1 MDLTQTKLTKSE
13 WESIEIP
20 IHENEKKIV
29 KVIMDGFTN
38 VSIRFNENKS
48 MNQFLNL
55 DESMEDYDYYFYEGF
70 FEKEI
75 GIYCSTIYNLPSSR
89 SSIEEGFQKSSPI
102 EALYIPI
109 QNWKANIL
117 QENKTT
123 KKMKKINLIKINN
136 MTKNIEL
143 HKSTIF
149 EYLLLELCENLLICI
164 VNDSV
169 SIPSKRVKK
178 ETNYDLGFYLYTLI
192 RISSYQILKI
202 NKIVLNY
209 VNFIISI
216 GQLKINIL
224 QVFYS
229 SKIFIEKNPY
239 LLKYEDISLFSHQK
253 ELFSIFHSSCP
264 KLVLYIAPTGT
275 GKTLSPIGL
284 SSQYKIIFV
293 CVARHVGL
301 ALAKSAISVG
311 KKVAFAFGC
320 DTASDIRLHY
330 FSAINY
336 SVDKKSGGIK
346 KVDNSIGDNVEIM
359 ICDIKS
365 YIISMHYM
373 LAFNKEEKIITY
385 WDEPTITMDYETHSL
400 HELIHKNWVENLISK
415 VVLSCATLP
424 KENEIADTILDF
436 KSKFANSEVFSIASY
451 DCKKSISILNKNSKC
466 VLPHLLFSDY
476 NELIE
481 CVNYCYE
488 NKTLLRYFDL
498 EEIIRFIKHL
508 YEINVVN
515 NDLRAENYF
524 NSISEITLTSIK
536 IYYLEIMKN
545 INGSNWKKIYEYMV
559 SSQKEYF
566 QKNESNVFV
575 NSDFKTTSF
584 QNVAPS
590 LPQTPIGGVLIT
602 TSDAHTLTDGPTIFL
617 VEDIE
622 KVCKFYIQQTNIP
635 LRIINEIIEKIHK
648 NDEIQEKI
656 LVLEKSMEDTI
667 GKDSD
672 KEKKMEKEIFN
683 KNTKNIMNQIEI
695 LQGKIKTMTLEPKYI
710 PNMKQHQ
717 MLWTER
723 MVENAFIPS
732 IDEYTVKQIMLS
744 SVSETLKILLLI
756 GIGVFVNNP
765 NPQYMEIIK
774 KLAVQQ
780 KLYIIIAQSDYIYG
794 TNYQFCHAYI
804 GKDLE
809 NLTQQKIIQA
819 IGRVGRQKIQQNYTV
834 RFRDDNIIIKLFK
847 RMEENRE
854 AINMSILFNE

>member
-55 DESMEDYDYYFYEGF
+55 EESMEEFDYYFYEGF

-75 GIYCSTIYNLPSSR
+75 GIYCSTIYNLPSSSR
-89 SSIEEGFQKSSPI
+89 SIEQGFQKSSPI

-169 SIPSKRVKK
+169 SITSKRVKK

-192 RISSYQILKI
+192 RISSYKILKI

-239 LLKYEDISLFSHQK
+239 LLKYEDVSLFSHQK
-253 ELFSIFHSSCP
+253 ELFSIFHSSSS

-373 LAFNKEEKIITY
+373 LAFNSEEKIITY
-385 WDEPTITMDYETHSL
+385 WDEPTITMDYENHSL
-400 HELIHKNWVENLISK
+400 HELIHKNWVENSISK
-415 VVLSCATLP
+415 MVLSCATLP

-436 KSKFANSEVFSIASY
+436 KSKFSNAEVFTIASY
-451 DCKKSISILNKNSKC
+451 DCKKSISILNKKSKC

-481 CVNYCYE
+481 CIHYCYE

-498 EEIIRFIKHL
+498 EEIIRFIKYL
-508 YEINVVN
+508 YEINGV
-515 NDLRAENYF
+515 DEALRAENYF

-545 INGSNWKKIYEYMV
+545 INGDNWKEIYEYMV

-566 QKNESNVFV
+566 QKDESTGVKIKNTNES
-575 NSDFKTTSF
+575 TSL
-584 QNVAPS
+584 S
-590 LPQTPIGGVLIT
+590 HTPIGGVLIT

-656 LVLEKSMEDTI
+656 LALEKSMEDTI

-683 KNTKNIMNQIEI
+683 KNTKNIINQIEI

-717 MLWTER
+717 MLWTGK

-732 IDEYTVKQIMLS
+732 IDEHTVKQIMLS

-774 KLAVQQ
+774 KLALHQ

-819 IGRVGRQKIQQNYTV
+819 IGRVGRQKIQQNYTF

-847 RMEENRE
+847 KMEENRE
-854 AINMSILFNE
+854 AINMSRLFNE